1 MEKLTMTVK
10 EMGKRLG
17 ISTGKAYELAKSE
30 GFPVICIG
38 RRMVVPTEG
47 LMRWI
52 EKQSNAPQH
61 FEVGRR

>member
-30 GFPVICIG
+30 GFPVIYIG

-52 EKQSNAPQH
+52 ETQTNAPQH